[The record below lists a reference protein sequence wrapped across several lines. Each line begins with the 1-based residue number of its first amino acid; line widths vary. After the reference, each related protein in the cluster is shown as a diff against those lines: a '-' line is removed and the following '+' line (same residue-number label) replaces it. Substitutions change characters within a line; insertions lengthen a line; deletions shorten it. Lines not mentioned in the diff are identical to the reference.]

1 MGKSIN
7 MVVVFVL
14 VVFLFVPSA
23 NAFGFD
29 IFKSLKK
36 QPVIACEPDEALDS
50 LVYSYNASN
59 VSEKVFDLY
68 SRHEINEQNS
78 TKNQIAL
85 MYMARHVTQL
95 IRALTIVR
103 ENGYWNIDV
112 MIEKDY
118 CAYEYTVTMTDSG
131 EVLISDGLLDVEL
144 KISTTYD
151 NVFFAHKS
159 YVEHDSLGVLKSSLR
174 VKMPIKAKIKAIL
187 FLRSYV

>member
-59 VSEKVFDLY
+59 VSEKVFDL
-68 SRHEINEQNS
+68 
-78 TKNQIAL
+78 
-85 MYMARHVTQL
+85 
-95 IRALTIVR
+95 VR